1 VTATDAFS
9 LQADLRPQPL
19 SQRASSASARDMEAG
34 EKSFADVLDET
45 PADRQRLA
53 PKRPELQL
61 ESRGPAAS
69 PDPTSPVAPADP
81 LPSLSSAS
89 GLVSLQAAAG
99 LQRSTSGPDALLAGQ
114 GGEDAID
121 PLKGPGSVATAG
133 PALLATPSH
142 PAEMMAASSVSDLS
156 PGIQATTQLVPPIT
170 DKGAILPATLGMKA
184 PAEQGEADAIDPL
197 KGPGS
202 VPAAGPALLA
212 TSSHPAEMMAG
223 PGPLEDHALAA
234 ALPADTMAVT
244 SLTDLSP
251 GIQATTQLIPPVT
264 DKGAI
269 PSATAGMKAP
279 AEMMAGPGP
288 LEDHALA
295 AALPADT
302 MAVTSVTD
310 LSPGIQAEQNK
321 AGQGGQGPHLQTPP
335 LSNNRIAGS
344 GNRSNTPLSTNTEV
358 SGPSPGAQTPA
369 EQQQEAATHLILPVT
384 DKGAIAPAAFGME
397 DATPTA
403 GQQADMAAAPMAE
416 IAAMTSALTSGAK
429 APDAAA
435 SPDLPLVEAENAASI
450 NAADLPPSAG
460 RNDPAEMSRGRASP
474 AADTRTGAS
483 DASTSITPSK
493 PAEAGSG
500 ASGHAPVAPGS
511 TSQAGA
517 RLAQGISAATDP
529 GAPAGAMAP
538 ATHASFEGARAAS
551 TGTPAN
557 AVPAPTV
564 QVYTR
569 MIERFDGRA
578 QRYEIRLA
586 PEELGRVDVRIEIG
600 ADKKVHA
607 TLAAHDSFA
616 LSDLMRGQRALE
628 SALRQAGVDVADG
641 GIRFELSSDNGRNQ
655 SNGAPDG
662 EARGRQGGPH
672 DVWRGFSPVR
682 MAADADVAAAVRPWR
697 SSRLDVV
704 A

>member
-1 VTATDAFS
+1 MTATDAFS

-19 SQRASSASARDMEAG
+19 SQRASSASARDKEAG
-34 EKSFADVLDET
+34 EKRFADVLDET
-45 PADRQRLA
+45 PAERQRLA
-53 PKRPELQL
+53 AKRREPQV

-69 PDPTSPVAPADP
+69 PDPTTPVATEERPP
-81 LPSLSSAS
+81 RLSSAS
-89 GLVSLQAAAG
+89 DLVSLQAAAG

-121 PLKGPGSVATAG
+121 PLKGPGSVPRAD

-142 PAEMMAASSVSDLS
+142 PAEMMAASSLS
-156 PGIQATTQLVPPIT
+156 GL
-170 DKGAILPATLGMKA
+170 
-184 PAEQGEADAIDPL
+184 
-197 KGPGS
+197 
-202 VPAAGPALLA
+202 
-212 TSSHPAEMMAG
+212 SS
-223 PGPLEDHALAA
+223 
-234 ALPADTMAVT
+234 
-244 SLTDLSP
+244 

-295 AALPADT
+295 AALPADM
-302 MAVTSVTD
+302 MAVTSLTD
-310 LSPGIQAEQNK
+310 LSPGIQAEQHK
-321 AGQGGQGPHLQTPP
+321 AGQGGQGPHLHTPHVGKD
-335 LSNNRIAGS
+335 RIAGS
-344 GNRSNTPLSTNTEV
+344 GNRSLTPLSTNTEV
-358 SGPSPGAQTPA
+358 SGPPPGAQTPA

-511 TSQAGA
+511 SSQAGA
-517 RLAQGISAATDP
+517 RLAEGISAATDP

-662 EARGRQGGPH
+662 EARGRQGGPN

>member
-9 LQADLRPQPL
+9 LQADLRPQAL
-19 SQRASSASARDMEAG
+19 SQRASSASARDKEAG

-53 PKRPELQL
+53 SKRPELQP
-61 ESRGPAAS
+61 ESRGPAAR
-69 PDPTSPVAPADP
+69 PDPTLPVAPADP
-81 LPSLSSAS
+81 LPRLASAS
-89 GLVSLQAAAG
+89 GLVSLQAPVG
-99 LQRSTSGPDALLAGQ
+99 PQISTSGADALLAGQ
-114 GGEDAID
+114 GEADAID
-121 PLKGPGSVATAG
+121 PATGPVSVPTAV
-133 PALLATPSH
+133 PALLAMPSR
-142 PAEMMAASSVSDLS
+142 PAEMMAASSVSGLS
-156 PGIQATTQLVPPIT
+156 PGIQAATHLIPPVT
-170 DKGAILPATLGMKA
+170 DKGAIASATAGMKA
-184 PAEQGEADAIDPL
+184 PAEQGEADAIDVAT
-197 KGPGS
+197 GPGS
-202 VPAAGPALLA
+202 VPTAVPALLA
-212 TSSHPAEMMAG
+212 MPSHPAEMMA
-223 PGPLEDHALAA
+223 
-234 ALPADTMAVT
+234 V
-244 SLTDLSP
+244 S
-251 GIQATTQLIPPVT
+251 
-264 DKGAI
+264 
-269 PSATAGMKAP
+269 
-279 AEMMAGPGP
+279 
-288 LEDHALA
+288 
-295 AALPADT
+295 
-302 MAVTSVTD
+302 SVSD

-321 AGQGGQGPHLQTPP
+321 AGQGGQGSHLQTPS
-335 LSNNRIAGS
+335 LGKNRIAGS
-344 GNRSNTPLSTNTEV
+344 GSRTITPLAANTEV
-358 SGPSPGAQTPA
+358 AGPHPGAQTPA
-369 EQQQEAATHLILPVT
+369 EQQQEAATHLIPPVT
-384 DKGAIAPAAFGME
+384 EKGAIPPAADGMK
-397 DATPTA
+397 DLTPTA
-403 GQQADMAAAPMAE
+403 GQQADMAAGPMAE
-416 IAAMTSALTSGAK
+416 VAAVTSALTSGTK
-429 APDAAA
+429 AADAAV
-435 SPDLPLVEAENAASI
+435 SPGLPWVEAENAASI
-450 NAADLPPSAG
+450 NAVDLPPSAG

-474 AADTRTGAS
+474 AADTRTGVS
-483 DASTSITPSK
+483 DTSTSIASSR

-517 RLAQGISAATDP
+517 RLAEGISAATDP
-529 GAPAGAMAP
+529 GAPTGAMAP
-538 ATHASFEGARAAS
+538 AAHASFEGARAAS

-557 AVPAPTV
+557 TVPVPTV

-662 EARGRQGGPH
+662 EARGRQGGPN

>member
-1 VTATDAFS
+1 MTATDAFS

-19 SQRASSASARDMEAG
+19 SQRASSASARDKEAG
-34 EKSFADVLDET
+34 EKRFADVLDET
-45 PADRQRLA
+45 PAERQRLA
-53 PKRPELQL
+53 AKRREPQV

-69 PDPTSPVAPADP
+69 PDPTTPVATEERPP
-81 LPSLSSAS
+81 RLSSAS
-89 GLVSLQAAAG
+89 DLVSLQAAAG

-121 PLKGPGSVATAG
+121 PLKGPGSVPRAD

-142 PAEMMAASSVSDLS
+142 PAEMMAASSLS
-156 PGIQATTQLVPPIT
+156 GL
-170 DKGAILPATLGMKA
+170 
-184 PAEQGEADAIDPL
+184 
-197 KGPGS
+197 
-202 VPAAGPALLA
+202 
-212 TSSHPAEMMAG
+212 SS
-223 PGPLEDHALAA
+223 
-234 ALPADTMAVT
+234 
-244 SLTDLSP
+244 

-302 MAVTSVTD
+302 MAVTSLTDLSRGIQVTTQLIPPVTDKGAIPSATAAMKAPAEMMAGPGPLEDHALAAALPADMMAVTSLTD
-310 LSPGIQAEQNK
+310 LSPGIQAEQHK
-321 AGQGGQGPHLQTPP
+321 AGQGGQGPHLHTPHVGKD
-335 LSNNRIAGS
+335 RIAGS
-344 GNRSNTPLSTNTEV
+344 GNRSLTPLSTNTEV
-358 SGPSPGAQTPA
+358 SGPPPGAQTPA

-511 TSQAGA
+511 SSQAGA
-517 RLAQGISAATDP
+517 RLAEGISAATDP

-662 EARGRQGGPH
+662 EARGRQGGPN

>member
-9 LQADLRPQPL
+9 LQADLRPQAL
-19 SQRASSASARDMEAG
+19 SQRASSASARDKEAG

-53 PKRPELQL
+53 SKRPELQP
-61 ESRGPAAS
+61 EGRGPAAR
-69 PDPTSPVAPADP
+69 PDPTLPVAPADP
-81 LPSLSSAS
+81 LPRLASAS
-89 GLVSLQAAAG
+89 GLVSLQAPVG
-99 LQRSTSGPDALLAGQ
+99 PQISTSGTNALLAGQ
-114 GGEDAID
+114 GEADAID
-121 PLKGPGSVATAG
+121 PATGPVSVPTAV
-133 PALLATPSH
+133 PALLAMPSR

-156 PGIQATTQLVPPIT
+156 PGIQAATQLIPPIT
-170 DKGAILPATLGMKA
+170 DKGAIASATAGMKA
-184 PAEQGEADAIDPL
+184 PAKQGEADAIDPA

-202 VPAAGPALLA
+202 VATAGPALLA
-212 TSSHPAEMMAG
+212 TPSHPAEMMAG

-234 ALPADTMAVT
+234 ALPADTMA
-244 SLTDLSP
+244 
-251 GIQATTQLIPPVT
+251 A
-264 DKGAI
+264 
-269 PSATAGMKAP
+269 
-279 AEMMAGPGP
+279 
-288 LEDHALA
+288 
-295 AALPADT
+295 
-302 MAVTSVTD
+302 TSVSD

-321 AGQGGQGPHLQTPP
+321 TGQGGQGSHLQTPS
-335 LSNNRIAGS
+335 LRNNRIAGS
-344 GNRSNTPLSTNTEV
+344 GSRTITPLAASTEV
-358 SGPSPGAQTPA
+358 AGPHPGAQTPA
-369 EQQQEAATHLILPVT
+369 EQQQEASTHLIPPVT
-384 DKGAIAPAAFGME
+384 EKGAIPPAADGMK
-397 DATPTA
+397 DLTPTA
-403 GQQADMAAAPMAE
+403 GQQADMAAGPMAE
-416 IAAMTSALTSGAK
+416 VAAVTSALTSGTK
-429 APDAAA
+429 AADAAV
-435 SPDLPLVEAENAASI
+435 SPDLPWVEAENAASI
-450 NAADLPPSAG
+450 NAVDLPPSAG

-474 AADTRTGAS
+474 AADTRTGVS
-483 DASTSITPSK
+483 DTSTSIASSR

-517 RLAQGISAATDP
+517 RLAEGISAATDP
-529 GAPAGAMAP
+529 GAPTGAMAP

-557 AVPAPTV
+557 TVPVPTV

-662 EARGRQGGPH
+662 EARGRQGGPN

>member
-1 VTATDAFS
+1 MTATDAFS

-19 SQRASSASARDMEAG
+19 SQRASSASARDKEAG
-34 EKSFADVLDET
+34 EKRFADVLDET
-45 PADRQRLA
+45 PAERQRLA
-53 PKRPELQL
+53 AKRREPQV

-69 PDPTSPVAPADP
+69 PDPTTPVATEERPP
-81 LPSLSSAS
+81 RLSSAS
-89 GLVSLQAAAG
+89 DLVSLQAAAG

-121 PLKGPGSVATAG
+121 PLKGPGSVPTAG

-142 PAEMMAASSVSDLS
+142 PAEMMAASSLS
-156 PGIQATTQLVPPIT
+156 GLSSGIQATTQLIPPVS
-170 DKGAILPATLGMKA
+170 DNGAILPATLGMKA
-184 PAEQGEADAIDPL
+184 PAEQGEADAIDPAT
-197 KGPGS
+197 GPGS
-202 VPAAGPALLA
+202 VPRADPALLA
-212 TSSHPAEMMAG
+212 TPSHPAEMMAASSVSG
-223 PGPLEDHALAA
+223 
-234 ALPADTMAVT
+234 
-244 SLTDLSP
+244 LSP
-251 GIQATTQLIPPVT
+251 GI
-264 DKGAI
+264 
-269 PSATAGMKAP
+269 
-279 AEMMAGPGP
+279 E
-288 LEDHALA
+288 
-295 AALPADT
+295 
-302 MAVTSVTD
+302 
-310 LSPGIQAEQNK
+310 AEQNK
-321 AGQGGQGPHLQTPP
+321 AGQGGQGPHLHTPHVGKD
-335 LSNNRIAGS
+335 RIAGS
-344 GNRSNTPLSTNTEV
+344 GNRSNTPLSTNTEL
-358 SGPSPGAQTPA
+358 SGPPPGAQPPA
-369 EQQQEAATHLILPVT
+369 EQQQEAATQLIHPVT
-384 DKGAIAPAAFGME
+384 DKGAIAPAADGMK
-397 DATPTA
+397 DLTPTA
-403 GQQADMAAAPMAE
+403 GQQADMAAGPMAE

-474 AADTRTGAS
+474 AADTRTGAG

-500 ASGHAPVAPGS
+500 APGHAPVAPGS

-517 RLAQGISAATDP
+517 RLAEGISAATDP
-529 GAPAGAMAP
+529 GAPTGAMAP

-557 AVPAPTV
+557 TVPAPTV

-662 EARGRQGGPH
+662 EARGRQGGPN

>member
-19 SQRASSASARDMEAG
+19 SQRASSASARDKEAG
-34 EKSFADVLDET
+34 EKRFADVLDET
-45 PADRQRLA
+45 PAERQRLA
-53 PKRPELQL
+53 AKRREPQV

-69 PDPTSPVAPADP
+69 PDPTTPVATEERPP
-81 LPSLSSAS
+81 RLSSAS
-89 GLVSLQAAAG
+89 DLVSLQAAAG

-121 PLKGPGSVATAG
+121 PLKGPGSVPRAD

-142 PAEMMAASSVSDLS
+142 PAEMMAASSLS
-156 PGIQATTQLVPPIT
+156 GL
-170 DKGAILPATLGMKA
+170 
-184 PAEQGEADAIDPL
+184 
-197 KGPGS
+197 
-202 VPAAGPALLA
+202 
-212 TSSHPAEMMAG
+212 SS
-223 PGPLEDHALAA
+223 
-234 ALPADTMAVT
+234 
-244 SLTDLSP
+244 

-295 AALPADT
+295 AALPADM
-302 MAVTSVTD
+302 MAVTSLTD
-310 LSPGIQAEQNK
+310 LSPGIQAEQHK
-321 AGQGGQGPHLQTPP
+321 AGQGGQGPHLHTPHVGKD
-335 LSNNRIAGS
+335 RIAGS
-344 GNRSNTPLSTNTEV
+344 GNRSLTPLSTNTEV
-358 SGPSPGAQTPA
+358 SGPPPGAQTPA

-511 TSQAGA
+511 SSQAGA
-517 RLAQGISAATDP
+517 RLAEGISAATDP

-662 EARGRQGGPH
+662 EARGRQGGPN

>member
-1 VTATDAFS
+1 
-9 LQADLRPQPL
+9 
-19 SQRASSASARDMEAG
+19 MEAG

-69 PDPTSPVAPADP
+69 PDPTSPVAPAGP

-121 PLKGPGSVATAG
+121 PLEGPGSVATAG

-142 PAEMMAASSVSDLS
+142 PAEMMAASSLS
-156 PGIQATTQLVPPIT
+156 GLSSGIQATTQLIPPIT

-184 PAEQGEADAIDPL
+184 PAKQGEADAIDPA

-202 VPAAGPALLA
+202 VATAGPALLA
-212 TSSHPAEMMAG
+212 TPSHPAEMMAG

-234 ALPADTMAVT
+234 ALPADTMA
-244 SLTDLSP
+244 
-251 GIQATTQLIPPVT
+251 A
-264 DKGAI
+264 
-269 PSATAGMKAP
+269 
-279 AEMMAGPGP
+279 
-288 LEDHALA
+288 
-295 AALPADT
+295 
-302 MAVTSVTD
+302 TSVTD

-344 GNRSNTPLSTNTEV
+344 GNSSNTPLSTNTEL
-358 SGPSPGAQTPA
+358 SGPPPGAQPPA
-369 EQQQEAATHLILPVT
+369 EQQQEAATHLILPVA
-384 DKGAIAPAAFGME
+384 DKGAIAPAADGMK
-397 DATPTA
+397 DLTPTA
-403 GQQADMAAAPMAE
+403 GQQADMAAGPMAE

-500 ASGHAPVAPGS
+500 APGHAPVVPGS

-517 RLAQGISAATDP
+517 RLAEGISAATDP
-529 GAPAGAMAP
+529 AAPTGAMAP

-557 AVPAPTV
+557 TVPAPTV

-682 MAADADVAAAVRPWR
+682 MAADADAAAAVRPWR